1 VRSYLLQTFV
11 LAQDFKLLEKLFI
24 LVLKTK
30 KVKTV
35 TELTTNQ
42 ISRTKLIYFKELISL
57 EIKNEFLDYVK
68 I

>member
-1 VRSYLLQTFV
+1 MLQTFV

>member
-1 VRSYLLQTFV
+1 LLQTFV

>member
-1 VRSYLLQTFV
+1 MRSYLLQTFV

-57 EIKNEFLDYVK
+57 EIKTEFRDYVK